1 MAKKETLVIRGKE
14 LEVTRKEIEV
24 GKLRFYLENPRV
36 YDSARAKV
44 GDRKPSEEEIKNALV
59 KTEDV
64 KTLTEDIKINGGLT
78 DPIIVRHDNFQVIEG
93 NRRLASYRQLN
104 EKDPSDARWKKI
116 KCILIHNPTDSDINA
131 LLGQYHLKGKKE
143 WKPYEQAGFI
153 YRRNKRDE
161 IIEEDISKELG
172 ITINKVKS
180 FIKVYDFMKKHDE
193 SREFDR
199 WSYYYSYLTSRA
211 TKGRGSINKAREE
224 YPELDKL
231 IVNKIR
237 SGEIKTA
244 MNLRDR
250 LPYIVASRKVFNDFL
265 KEESTFDEAWARVES
280 SGSTDDYVVQ
290 FKKFRQWLADN
301 ESKIRKELDKKD
313 DQASQKI
320 RYEVRQVV
328 KIVNKLKAD

>member
-14 LEVTRKEIEV
+14 LEVTRSEIEI

-36 YDSARAKV
+36 YDSARAEI
-44 GDRKPSEEEIKNALV
+44 GNRTPSEDEIKNALV

-64 KTLTEDIKINGGLT
+64 KTLTEDIRVNGGLT
-78 DPIIVRHDNFQVIEG
+78 DSIIVRQDNFQVIEG

-104 EKDPSDARWKKI
+104 EKDPSDSRWKKI
-116 KCILIHNPTDSDINA
+116 KCILIHNPTSSDINA

-153 YRRNKRDE
+153 YRRNKHDE
-161 IIEEDISKELG
+161 IGEEDISKELG

-180 FIKVYDFMKKHDE
+180 FIKVYEFMRKYDE
-193 SREFDR
+193 SKKFDR

-211 TKGRGSINKAREE
+211 TKGRGSVNKARKEK
-224 YPELDKL
+224 PELDNI

-237 SGEIKTA
+237 SGEIKSA

-250 LPYIVASRKVFNDFL
+250 LPYIVASKKVFNDFL
-265 KEESTFDEAWARVES
+265 KGESTFDEAWARVES

-301 ESKIRKELDKKD
+301 ESKIIKELTKKD
-313 DQASQKI
+313 DQASKKI

-328 KIVNKLKAD
+328 KIVNKLKMD